1 MTRKITI
8 AGLALILFGG
18 VVSPSVVHAD
28 STGATDNATAAMAK
42 VSDANATN
50 SITTTTGLAKGNQT
64 NVKITGIELPYTSI
78 KDATGVTHRVYQ
90 YSKIDSTV
98 TLKQL
103 QDTNYT
109 NWLHSQ
115 YPDDGFIDA
124 LITKGPETFDHLSTN
139 VDLNQS
145 RLDYVFSFDVSGM
158 TRDAYVNAMG
168 AGAAIAAWTLSM
180 GTKVENHQITQSEV
194 KENFESVLEPMLRKL
209 QIPVYSTLADGYQS
223 MVDEQG
229 TGTNGETQFETDII
243 QAKNNTVSG
252 RYLSGYPADKF
263 ATLDAMTSRADT
275 MALYQ
280 KPMSY
285 FYPKQSDGTYHIDG
299 SLLTEVPIVLAESS
313 DENTETPTPSTSQ
326 PVTVHYVDDQGNTL
340 KPDKTLTGKLGD
352 SYKTEPLDIDGYG
365 LTNTTGDETGTFS
378 STAKSVTYTYAPV
391 ITNGGDGDTIAPEG
405 TVIYATKKIGLYKH
419 ATFTN
424 KTRKQWYAKKA
435 RINRP
440 MFVVT
445 GYAKS
450 KNGVKRYQVKDVNH
464 HSKTN
469 GKTGYVTA
477 NAKYTSRV
485 YYATKHKTITVIN
498 PKGVNAYSKKALT
511 NKKAHYKQGQ
521 VLKVKKIVNQNLTT
535 RFVLSNGRY
544 ITANK
549 MLVQSGKQTMPK
561 RVQAKTALN
570 RYSTANLTKQNKH
583 VSAYAVLKVT
593 GWTYSN
599 ANNFS
604 KSDTLRYQVAGGYIT
619 GNKQL
624 VRVFK

>member
-1 MTRKITI
+1 MFKMTRKITI

-18 VVSPSVVHAD
+18 VVSPSIVHAD
-28 STGATDNATAAMAK
+28 STGTTDNATAATTKAN
-42 VSDANATN
+42 DAVTY
-50 SITTTTGLAKGNQT
+50 
-64 NVKITGIELPYTSI
+64 KIGSVELPYTTIATTSGYDKSYRFTKSPNVFTTAELNDNQQMQAFQSKYSGNTQSYAQQFVLAYTMLWSQPITVDPNESFVDFYSGFGGEGNDSSSSDYMTLIDAQTEINFTLLKELAQYKLGKITYSEFYQTYANNIRPAMLKSGVSEAQVKQYDGFFGSEENMNPDPNINSYDNVYSNLYPMI
-78 KDATGVTHRVYQ
+78 KDFTGLPTATDEQ
-90 YSKIDSTV
+90 LAKIDVNSTKK
-98 TLKQL
+98 L
-103 QDTNYT
+103 
-109 NWLHSQ
+109 
-115 YPDDGFIDA
+115 
-124 LITKGPETFDHLSTN
+124 
-139 VDLNQS
+139 
-145 RLDYVFSFDVSGM
+145 VSNI
-158 TRDAYVNAMG
+158 YN
-168 AGAAIAAWTLSM
+168 
-180 GTKVENHQITQSEV
+180 
-194 KENFESVLEPMLRKL
+194 
-209 QIPVYSTLADGYQS
+209 
-223 MVDEQG
+223 
-229 TGTNGETQFETDII
+229 
-243 QAKNNTVSG
+243 
-252 RYLSGYPADKF
+252 
-263 ATLDAMTSRADT
+263 
-275 MALYQ
+275 
-280 KPMSY
+280 KPMKDY
-285 FYPKQSDGTYHIDG
+285 LTKQSDGTYQVDG
-299 SLLTEVPIVLAESS
+299 AISLLSVTGVSFGGLPTDTTTPSIP
-313 DENTETPTPSTSQ
+313 DPTPTPSTSQ

-365 LTNTTGDETGTFS
+365 LTNTTGDETGTFG

-391 ITNGGDGDTIAPEG
+391 ITSGGDGDTIAPEG
-405 TVIYATKKIGLYKH
+405 TVIYATKKIGLYKS

-424 KTRKQWYAKKA
+424 KARKQWYAKKA

-464 HSKTN
+464 LSKTN

-498 PKGVNAYSKKALT
+498 PKGVNAYSKKTLT

-561 RVQAKTALN
+561 RVQTKTALN

-583 VSAYAVLKVT
+583 VSAHAVLKVT

>member
-1 MTRKITI
+1 MFKMTRKITI

-18 VVSPSVVHAD
+18 VISPSVVHAD
-28 STGATDNATAAMAK
+28 STGTSDNATAATTKASDPVETTIKLGSIGMPYTLISDRDGNTKYYTYPGAPTVLTAAEINNDEFMNKLMADNPDIPSSIQESFQQK
-42 VSDANATN
+42 LSA
-50 SITTTTGLAKGNQT
+50 SITIDLNKSYIDYMYETYGEASGISKEEVIESQTLPSYAMVWLASHVAQKKEGI
-64 NVKITGIELPYTSI
+64 ITF
-78 KDATGVTHRVYQ
+78 D
-90 YSKIDSTV
+90 
-98 TLKQL
+98 QL
-103 QDTNYT
+103 Q
-109 NWLHSQ
+109 S
-115 YPDDGFIDA
+115 
-124 LITKGPETFDHLSTN
+124 
-139 VDLNQS
+139 
-145 RLDYVFSFDVSGM
+145 DYQNS
-158 TRDAYVNAMG
+158 
-168 AGAAIAAWTLSM
+168 
-180 GTKVENHQITQSEV
+180 
-194 KENFESVLEPMLRKL
+194 LRKKL
-209 QIPVYSTLADGYQS
+209 VAVSSTAGLLTQMDSMFKSEENYDILSDLIYNPLISGTVLSNYS
-223 MVDEQG
+223 
-229 TGTNGETQFETDII
+229 
-243 QAKNNTVSG
+243 
-252 RYLSGYPADKF
+252 DKKLT
-263 ATLDAMTSRADT
+263 TLDPDASYRQMVS
-275 MALYQ
+275 LLS
-280 KPMSY
+280 KPMSDY
-285 FYPKQSDGTYHIDG
+285 YIKQADGTYQMSG
-299 SLLTEVPIVLAESS
+299 LLLNGLQAYSFWFEEKPVIP
-313 DENTETPTPSTSQ
+313 DPTPTPSTSQ

-365 LTNTTGDETGTFS
+365 LTDTTGDETGTFS

-391 ITNGGDGDTIAPEG
+391 IISGGDGATIAPEG

-424 KTRKQWYAKKA
+424 KARKQWYAKKA

-485 YYATKHKTITVIN
+485 YYAAKHKTITVIN
-498 PKGVNAYSKKALT
+498 PKGVNAYSKKSLT
-511 NKKAHYKQGQ
+511 HKKAHYKQGQ

-549 MLVQSGKQTMPK
+549 TLVQSGKQTMPK

-570 RYSTANLTKQNKH
+570 RYGTANLTKRNKH
-583 VSAYAVLKVT
+583 LSTHAILKVT
-593 GWTYSN
+593 GWTYAN

-624 VRVFK
+624 VRVLK